1 MAIPVKY
8 GNSGQHEDSALRQ
21 AIRDSQA
28 VIQYLPASLKI
39 QHGLAATTVSGSTA
53 TAHVTFDPEFETAP
67 NVVCSVQGTSTN
79 MFEAR
84 PYNVAVDGF
93 DIISLRNVSGTISPV
108 AVNVHWIAVGV

>member
-28 VIQYLPASLKI
+28 VIQYLPAGLKI
-39 QHGLAATTVSGSTA
+39 QHGLAATAVSGSTA
-53 TAHVTFDPEFETAP
+53 TAHVDFETAFESAP
-67 NVVCSVQGTSTN
+67 NIVCSVQGSSTN

-93 DIISLRNVSGTISPV
+93 DIISLRNASGTISPV